1 MTCSG
6 KAYITGTSAFLPN
19 APVRNDEIESI
30 LGMIGG
36 KPSRARRIVLRNN
49 GIRERYYAIDPASGQ
64 VTHTNAQLTAA
75 AIRGLDMT
83 EHLDCLVTGTSLPD
97 QMMPNHGVMVHGE
110 LGIPACEV
118 VSTAG
123 FDT

>member
-49 GIRERYYAIDPASGQ
+49 GIRERY
-64 VTHTNAQLTAA
+64 
-75 AIRGLDMT
+75 
-83 EHLDCLVTGTSLPD
+83 
-97 QMMPNHGVMVHGE
+97 
-110 LGIPACEV
+110 
-118 VSTAG
+118 
-123 FDT
+123 